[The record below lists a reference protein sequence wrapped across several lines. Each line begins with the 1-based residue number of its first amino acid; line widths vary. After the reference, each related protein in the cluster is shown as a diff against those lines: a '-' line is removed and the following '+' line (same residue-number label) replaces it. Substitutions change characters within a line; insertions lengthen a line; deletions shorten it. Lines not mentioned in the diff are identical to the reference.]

1 MVMTIWTVP
10 DGSVGQRPIRTSL
23 ENPGIWIVDQRLT
36 GTSLENPGIW
46 IVDQRPTGTSLKNSR
61 MRAVVG
67 ISLEVTENNLLKCLQ
82 I

>member
-10 DGSVGQRPIRTSL
+10 DGSVGQRAIR
-23 ENPGIWIVDQRLT
+23 
-36 GTSLENPGIW
+36 TSLENPGIW

-61 MRAVVG
+61 MRAVVW
-67 ISLEVTENNLLKCLQ
+67 ISLEVTENNLLKCLK